1 VKNTLQDDVMFR
13 FYDKNIKSKQK
24 PYYITAQD
32 VFREN
37 NFNPDNIYSYC
48 ECPILPWHLQK
59 PIVQTQLHNIIT
71 KKDLPHFIKSEGDI
85 LIDTQYQNF

>member
-1 VKNTLQDDVMFR
+1 MFR

-32 VFREN
+32 IFREN

-48 ECPILPWHLQK
+48 ECPILTWHLQK